1 MLAQRISSINS
12 LSALCEKTG
21 AEINELSKAIGSDH
35 RIGSHFLK
43 ASVGFG
49 GSCFKK
55 DILNLVYLCRHYGLE
70 DVAEYW
76 HQVIKI
82 NDYQKNRFLKKIINA
97 SIKKRKKLQGC
108 SSRMVF

>member
-21 AEINELSKAIGSDH
+21 ANIDELAKAMGMDH

-49 GSCFKK
+49 ELFSKRYFKLG
-55 DILNLVYLCRHYGLE
+55 ISL
-70 DVAEYW
+70 
-76 HQVIKI
+76 
-82 NDYQKNRFLKKIINA
+82 
-97 SIKKRKKLQGC
+97 
-108 SSRMVF
+108 